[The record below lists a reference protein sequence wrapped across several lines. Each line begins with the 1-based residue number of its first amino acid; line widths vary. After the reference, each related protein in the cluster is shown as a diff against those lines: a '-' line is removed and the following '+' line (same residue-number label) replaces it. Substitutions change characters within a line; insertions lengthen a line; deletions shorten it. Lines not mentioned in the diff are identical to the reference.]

1 MALRLHPTNFA
12 LAICNAG
19 VDQFDTGG
27 TIEVYSGVQPA
38 DPTVAITTQQLLVT
52 FVIPAPGY
60 GPAEV
65 VPGQNYVRAVGSL
78 PAVATPVATG
88 VATWARVKNSGG
100 DVEFDGDVGTSAS
113 SAFVRLSTTNIT
125 AGVGVSVTASEYRQP
140 IR

>member
-12 LAICNAG
+12 LAVCNAG

-27 TIEVYSGVQPA
+27 TIEIYDGVQPA
-38 DPTVAITTQQLLVT
+38 DPTVAITTQNLLMT
-52 FVIPAPGY
+52 FNIPSPGY
-60 GPAEV
+60 GPAEIV
-65 VPGQNYVRAVGSL
+65 AGQPYVRAPGFL
-78 PAVATPVATG
+78 PAVAVPIASG

-113 SAFVRLSTTNIT
+113 SAFVKLSTTNVT
-125 AGVGVSVTASEYRQP
+125 SGVGVSVTASEYRQA